1 MIKKH
6 SSVVA
11 LACVYALM
19 FSACSH
25 KTPTSTDTTDV
36 IPGFS
41 NKTQESSQNG
51 DPANQDEENTRT
63 DDGTTVTD
71 DETTPIKIHV
81 NKDSTTYRLC
91 LDIDNSNN
99 CTRPTIQ
106 DEEGDYNLKK
116 LGMVNDLFTEA
127 EAKSDENCKTSAVG
141 YDTCKKQGDYYNLAR
156 AACKKAGASLP
167 TINQLITLKK
177 YASSLFP
184 WGMFT
189 WASEVLTTAEG
200 PYDVGSWYQ
209 MYSDGEETDPKVHIH
224 DNNTSDKGVG
234 NIQVLCI
241 SK

>member
-1 MIKKH
+1 MIKNAVF
-6 SSVVA
+6 VVSF
-11 LACVYALM
+11 ACVSVFM
-19 FSACSH
+19 FGACSH
-25 KTPTSTDTTDV
+25 NDSSTGDDENA

-41 NKTQESSQNG
+41 NKVSTNQNKG
-51 DPANQDEENTRT
+51 TAIT
-63 DDGTTVTD
+63 DDGTA
-71 DETTPIKIHV
+71 IKIHV
-81 NKDSTTYRLC
+81 NKGSTTYRRC

-99 CTRPTIQ
+99 CTKPTIQ

-116 LGMVNDLFTEA
+116 IGMVNDLFTET

-156 AACKKAGASLP
+156 TACKKAGASLP

-234 NIQVLCI
+234 NIQLLCI

>member
-1 MIKKH
+1 MINKH
-6 SSVVA
+6 TVVVA
-11 LACVYALM
+11 LTCVSALM
-19 FSACSH
+19 FSACSQ
-25 KTPTSTDTTDV
+25 KEESA
-36 IPGFS
+36 
-41 NKTQESSQNG
+41 NLQERTIINNG
-51 DPANQDEENTRT
+51 PA
-63 DDGTTVTD
+63 
-71 DETTPIKIHV
+71 PIKIHV
-81 NKDSTTYRLC
+81 NKGSTTYRLC

-99 CTRPTIQ
+99 CTKPTIQ
-106 DEEGDYNLKK
+106 DEEGDYNLIK

-156 AACKKAGASLP
+156 TACKKAGASLP
-167 TINQLITLKK
+167 TINELITLKK

-189 WASEVLTTAEG
+189 WASEVLTVAKG
-200 PYDVGSWYQ
+200 PFDVGSWYN

-234 NIQVLCI
+234 NIQLLCV

>member
-1 MIKKH
+1 MIKNAVF
-6 SSVVA
+6 VVSF
-11 LACVYALM
+11 ACVSVFM
-19 FSACSH
+19 FGACSQNDS
-25 KTPTSTDTTDV
+25 STGDDENA

-41 NKTQESSQNG
+41 NKVSTNQNKG
-51 DPANQDEENTRT
+51 TAIT
-63 DDGTTVTD
+63 DNGTA
-71 DETTPIKIHV
+71 IKIHV
-81 NKDSTTYRLC
+81 NKGSTTYRLC

-99 CTRPTIQ
+99 CTKPTIK

-116 LGMVNDLFTEA
+116 MGMVNDLFTEA

-156 AACKKAGASLP
+156 TACKKAGASLP

-234 NIQVLCI
+234 NIQLLCI

>member
-1 MIKKH
+1 MVKNAVLVVPFVCV
-6 SSVVA
+6 SVF
-11 LACVYALM
+11 M
-19 FSACSH
+19 FGACSH
-25 KTPTSTDTTDV
+25 NDSSTVDNDNV

-41 NKTQESSQNG
+41 NKAQDSSQEEMFA
-51 DPANQDEENTRT
+51 DQDKGAAVA
-63 DDGTTVTD
+63 DDGTA
-71 DETTPIKIHV
+71 IKIHV
-81 NKDSTTYRLC
+81 NKGSTTYRLC

-99 CTRPTIQ
+99 CTKPTIQ

-156 AACKKAGASLP
+156 TACKKAGASLP

-200 PYDVGSWYQ
+200 AFDIGSGYQ
-209 MYSDGEETDPKVHIH
+209 MYSAGEETAPKVHIH
-224 DNNTSDKGVG
+224 DQNTSDKGVG
-234 NIQVLCI
+234 NIQLLCI

>member
-1 MIKKH
+1 MIKNAVFVV
-6 SSVVA
+6 SFVCVSVF
-11 LACVYALM
+11 M
-19 FSACSH
+19 FGACSH
-25 KTPTSTDTTDV
+25 NDSSTGDDENA

-41 NKTQESSQNG
+41 NKVSTNQNKG
-51 DPANQDEENTRT
+51 TAIT
-63 DDGTTVTD
+63 DDGTA
-71 DETTPIKIHV
+71 IKIHV
-81 NKDSTTYRLC
+81 NKGSTTYRLC

-99 CTRPTIQ
+99 CTKPTIQ

-116 LGMVNDLFTEA
+116 LGLINDLFTET

-156 AACKKAGASLP
+156 TTCKKAGASLP

-234 NIQVLCI
+234 NIQLLCI

>member
-1 MIKKH
+1 MIKNAVF
-6 SSVVA
+6 VVSF
-11 LACVYALM
+11 ACVSVFM
-19 FSACSH
+19 FGACSH
-25 KTPTSTDTTDV
+25 NDSSTGDDENA

-41 NKTQESSQNG
+41 NKVSTNQNKG
-51 DPANQDEENTRT
+51 TAIT
-63 DDGTTVTD
+63 DDGTA
-71 DETTPIKIHV
+71 IKIHV
-81 NKDSTTYRLC
+81 TKGSTTYRRC

-99 CTRPTIQ
+99 CTKPTIQ

-116 LGMVNDLFTEA
+116 FGMVNDLFTET

-156 AACKKAGASLP
+156 TACKKAGASLP

-234 NIQVLCI
+234 NIQLLCI

>member
-1 MIKKH
+1 MIKNAVF
-6 SSVVA
+6 VVSF
-11 LACVYALM
+11 ACVSVFM
-19 FSACSH
+19 FGACSH
-25 KTPTSTDTTDV
+25 NDSSTGDDENA

-41 NKTQESSQNG
+41 NKVSTNQNK
-51 DPANQDEENTRT
+51 DTAIT
-63 DDGTTVTD
+63 DDGTA
-71 DETTPIKIHV
+71 IKIHV
-81 NKDSTTYRLC
+81 NKGSTTYRRC

-99 CTRPTIQ
+99 CTKPTIQ

-116 LGMVNDLFTEA
+116 FGMVNELFTET

-156 AACKKAGASLP
+156 TACKKAGASLP

-234 NIQVLCI
+234 NIQLLCI

>member
-1 MIKKH
+1 MIKNAVF
-6 SSVVA
+6 VVSF
-11 LACVYALM
+11 ACASI
-19 FSACSH
+19 FIFGACSH
-25 KTPTSTDTTDV
+25 NDSSTGDNENA

-41 NKTQESSQNG
+41 NKVST
-51 DPANQDEENTRT
+51 NQDKGTAIT
-63 DDGTTVTD
+63 DDGTAV
-71 DETTPIKIHV
+71 KIHV
-81 NKDSTTYRLC
+81 NKGSTTYRLC

-99 CTRPTIQ
+99 CTKPTIQ

-156 AACKKAGASLP
+156 TACKKAGASLP

-200 PYDVGSWYQ
+200 AFDVGSWYQ

-234 NIQVLCI
+234 NIQLLCI

>member
-1 MIKKH
+1 MIKKNIF
-6 SSVVA
+6 VVSF
-11 LACVYALM
+11 ACASIFM
-19 FSACSH
+19 FGACSH
-25 KTPTSTDTTDV
+25 NDSSTGDDENA

-41 NKTQESSQNG
+41 NKVSTKQNKG
-51 DPANQDEENTRT
+51 TAIT
-63 DDGTTVTD
+63 DDGTA
-71 DETTPIKIHV
+71 IKIHV
-81 NKDSTTYRLC
+81 NKGSTTYRRC

-99 CTRPTIQ
+99 CTKPTIQ

-116 LGMVNDLFTEA
+116 FGMVNDLFTET

-156 AACKKAGASLP
+156 TACKKAGASLP

-234 NIQVLCI
+234 NIQLLCI

>member
-1 MIKKH
+1 MIKNAVF
-6 SSVVA
+6 VVSF
-11 LACVYALM
+11 ACVSVFM
-19 FSACSH
+19 FGACSH
-25 KTPTSTDTTDV
+25 NDSSTGDDENA

-41 NKTQESSQNG
+41 NKVSTNQNKG
-51 DPANQDEENTRT
+51 TAIT
-63 DDGTTVTD
+63 DDGTA
-71 DETTPIKIHV
+71 IKIHV
-81 NKDSTTYRLC
+81 NKGSTTYRRC

-99 CTRPTIQ
+99 CTKPTIQ

-116 LGMVNDLFTEA
+116 LGLINDLFTET

-156 AACKKAGASLP
+156 TACKKAGASLP

-234 NIQVLCI
+234 NIQLLCI

>member
-1 MIKKH
+1 MIKNAVF
-6 SSVVA
+6 VVSF
-11 LACVYALM
+11 ACASIFM
-19 FSACSH
+19 FGACSH
-25 KTPTSTDTTDV
+25 NDSSTGDDENA

-41 NKTQESSQNG
+41 NKVSTNQNKG
-51 DPANQDEENTRT
+51 TAITV
-63 DDGTTVTD
+63 DGTAV
-71 DETTPIKIHV
+71 KIHV
-81 NKDSTTYRLC
+81 NKGSITYRIC

-99 CTRPTIQ
+99 CTKPTIQ

-141 YDTCKKQGDYYNLAR
+141 YDTCKKQGDYYNLAKT
-156 AACKKAGASLP
+156 ACKKTGGSLP

-200 PYDVGSWYQ
+200 PFDVGSWYQ

>member
-1 MIKKH
+1 MIKNAVF
-6 SSVVA
+6 VVSF
-11 LACVYALM
+11 ACASI
-19 FSACSH
+19 FIFGACSH
-25 KTPTSTDTTDV
+25 NDSSTGDNENA

-41 NKTQESSQNG
+41 NKVSTNQNKG
-51 DPANQDEENTRT
+51 TAIT
-63 DDGTTVTD
+63 DDGTAV
-71 DETTPIKIHV
+71 KIHV
-81 NKDSTTYRLC
+81 NKGSTTYRLC

-99 CTRPTIQ
+99 CTKPTIQ

-156 AACKKAGASLP
+156 TACKKAGASLP

-200 PYDVGSWYQ
+200 AFDVGSWYQ

-234 NIQVLCI
+234 NIQLLCI

>member
-1 MIKKH
+1 MITKNAFVVPFACA
-6 SSVVA
+6 SVFMI
-11 LACVYALM
+11 C
-19 FSACSH
+19 ACSH
-25 KTPTSTDTTDV
+25 NDSSTTDSTNT

-41 NKTQESSQNG
+41 NKTQEPSQENT
-51 DPANQDEENTRT
+51 PANQMIS
-63 DDGTTVTD
+63 DDGTA
-71 DETTPIKIHV
+71 IKIHV
-81 NKDSTTYRLC
+81 NKGSTTYRLC

-156 AACKKAGASLP
+156 TACKKAGASLP

-234 NIQVLCI
+234 NIQLLCI

>member
-1 MIKKH
+1 MIKNAVF
-6 SSVVA
+6 VVSF
-11 LACVYALM
+11 ACASIFM
-19 FSACSH
+19 FGACSH
-25 KTPTSTDTTDV
+25 NDSSTGDNENA

-41 NKTQESSQNG
+41 NKVSTNQNKG
-51 DPANQDEENTRT
+51 TAIT
-63 DDGTTVTD
+63 DDGTAV
-71 DETTPIKIHV
+71 KIHV
-81 NKDSTTYRLC
+81 NKGSTTYRLC

-99 CTRPTIQ
+99 CTKPTIQ

-156 AACKKAGASLP
+156 TACKKAGASLP

-200 PYDVGSWYQ
+200 AFDVGSWYQ

-234 NIQVLCI
+234 NIQLLCI

>member
-1 MIKKH
+1 MITKNAFVVPFACA
-6 SSVVA
+6 SVFMI
-11 LACVYALM
+11 C
-19 FSACSH
+19 ACSH
-25 KTPTSTDTTDV
+25 NDSSIGDDENA

-41 NKTQESSQNG
+41 NKTQEPSQENT
-51 DPANQDEENTRT
+51 PANQMIS
-63 DDGTTVTD
+63 DDGTAV
-71 DETTPIKIHV
+71 KIHV
-81 NKDSTTYRLC
+81 NKGSTTYRLC

-99 CTRPTIQ
+99 CTKPTIQ

-156 AACKKAGASLP
+156 SACKKAGASLP

-234 NIQVLCI
+234 NIQLLCI

>member
-1 MIKKH
+1 MIKDAVFVV
-6 SSVVA
+6 SFACASVF
-11 LACVYALM
+11 M
-19 FSACSH
+19 FGACSH
-25 KTPTSTDTTDV
+25 NDSSTGDDENA

-41 NKTQESSQNG
+41 NKVSTNQNKG
-51 DPANQDEENTRT
+51 TAIT
-63 DDGTTVTD
+63 DDGTAV
-71 DETTPIKIHV
+71 KIHV
-81 NKDSTTYRLC
+81 NKGSTTYRLC

-99 CTRPTIQ
+99 CTKPTIQ

-156 AACKKAGASLP
+156 TACKKAGASLP

-200 PYDVGSWYQ
+200 AFDVGSWYQ

-234 NIQVLCI
+234 NIQLLCI